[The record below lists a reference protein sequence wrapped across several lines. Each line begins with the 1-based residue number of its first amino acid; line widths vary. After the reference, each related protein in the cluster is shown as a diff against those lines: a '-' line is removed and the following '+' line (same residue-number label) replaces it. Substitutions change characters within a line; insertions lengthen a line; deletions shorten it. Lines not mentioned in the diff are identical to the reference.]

1 MPPFIE
7 VIAMFHIVQ
16 PGDCVWNIAKK
27 RLQDR
32 SGQAPND
39 AEIAQETNRI
49 VQLNKL
55 DEPPRHRDLIYPGE
69 KLVLE

>member
-1 MPPFIE
+1 
-7 VIAMFHIVQ
+7 MFHIVK

-27 RLQDR
+27 RLQDLA
-32 SGQAPND
+32 GQEPNN

-49 VQLNKL
+49 ALLNKL

-69 KLVLE
+69 KLLLE